1 MSEDL
6 RVLVVEDDP
15 IAAEAHRTYVDRLP
29 GFACVGV
36 VGSAAHAIQTLAQG
50 QIDLV
55 LLDMNLPD
63 GHGLD
68 VVRRMRAAGLGT
80 DVVAVT
86 SAREV
91 ASVQAAA
98 RIGVV
103 QYVLKPF
110 AFETLRDRLTAY
122 ARQRRSATAGRTVAD
137 QDEVDRLFRPV
148 VRPENSS
155 VPKGLAGSVLERVV
169 RLLGDRE
176 GWTAE
181 EIATEL
187 GTSRITA
194 RRYLEHLADQGQ
206 ALRTQRYEGRSGR
219 PKVEYSWISES

>member
-1 MSEDL
+1 VPEDL

-15 IAAEAHRTYVDRLP
+15 VAAEAHRTYVDRLP
-29 GFACVGV
+29 GFSCLGIART
-36 VGSAAHAIQTLAQG
+36 AARALQVLSRERV
-50 QIDLV
+50 DLV

-68 VVRRMRAAGLGT
+68 VVRRMRAAGNQT

-86 SAREV
+86 AAREV
-91 ASVQAAA
+91 AAVQAAA

-110 AFETLRDRLTAY
+110 AFETLRDRLNAY
-122 ARQRRSATAGRTVAD
+122 ARQRRAADSGQTVAD
-137 QDEVDRLFRPV
+137 QDEVDRLLRLTTTS
-148 VRPENSS
+148 SS
-155 VPKGLAGSVLERVV
+155 VPKGLAGPVLDRVV
-169 RLLGDRE
+169 QLLGNRE

-181 EIATEL
+181 EIGTEL

-206 ALRTQRYEGRSGR
+206 ALRTQRYEGHSGR
-219 PKVEYSWISES
+219 PKVEYSWVSES

>member
-1 MSEDL
+1 MPEEL

-15 IAAEAHRTYVDRLP
+15 VAAEAHRTYVDRLP
-29 GFACVGV
+29 GFTCIGV
-36 VGSAAHAIQTLAQG
+36 VGTAARALHTVSREQV
-50 QIDLV
+50 DLV

-63 GHGLD
+63 GYGLD
-68 VVRRMRAAGLGT
+68 VVRRMRAAGNQT

-91 ASVQAAA
+91 AAVQAAA

-110 AFETLRDRLTAY
+110 AFETLRDRLLAY
-122 ARQRRSATAGRTVAD
+122 ARQRRSAATGRTVTD

-148 VRPENSS
+148 VRPEYSS
-155 VPKGLAGSVLERVV
+155 VPKGLAGPVLDRVV
-169 RLLGDRE
+169 RLLGDLE

-181 EIATEL
+181 EVATEL

>member
-1 MSEDL
+1 MVDL

-15 IAAEAHRTYVDRLP
+15 VAAEAHRMYVDRLP
-29 GFACVGV
+29 GFVCIGLAGT
-36 VGSAAHAIQTLAQG
+36 AARALHVLSQEQV
-50 QIDLV
+50 DLV

-68 VVRRMRAAGLGT
+68 VVRRMRAAGNQT

-86 SAREV
+86 AAREV
-91 ASVQAAA
+91 AAVQAAA

-122 ARQRRSATAGRTVAD
+122 ARQRRAAESGQVVAD
-137 QDEVDRLFRPV
+137 QDEVDRLLHPATV
-148 VRPENSS
+148 SS
-155 VPKGLAGSVLERVV
+155 VPKGLAGSVLDRVV
-169 RLLGDRE
+169 TLLGDRE

-181 EIATEL
+181 EVAASL

-206 ALRTQRYEGRSGR
+206 ALRTQRYDGRSGR
-219 PKVEYSWISES
+219 PKVEYSWVSES

>member
-1 MSEDL
+1 MPEL

-15 IAAEAHRTYVDRLP
+15 VAAEAHRVYVDRLP
-29 GFACVGV
+29 GFVCVGLA
-36 VGSAAHAIQTLAQG
+36 GTAARALHLLSG
-50 QIDLV
+50 GEIDLV

-68 VVRRMRAAGLGT
+68 VVRRMRAAGNQT

-86 SAREV
+86 AAREV
-91 ASVQAAA
+91 AAVQAAA

-110 AFETLRDRLTAY
+110 AFETLRDRLSAY
-122 ARQRRSATAGRTVAD
+122 SRQRRAAEAGQVVAD
-137 QDEVDRLFRPV
+137 QDEVDRLLHPATS
-148 VRPENSS
+148 SS
-155 VPKGLAGSVLERVV
+155 VPKGLAGSVLDRVV
-169 RLLGDRE
+169 TLLGDRE

-181 EIATEL
+181 EVAASI

-206 ALRTQRYEGRSGR
+206 ALRTQRYDGRSGR
-219 PKVEYSWISES
+219 PKVEYSWVSES

>member
-1 MSEDL
+1 
-6 RVLVVEDDP
+6 LVVEDDP
-15 IAAEAHRTYVDRLP
+15 VAAEAHRVYVDRLP
-29 GFACVGV
+29 GFVCIGLAGT
-36 VGSAAHAIQTLAQG
+36 AARALHVLSREQV
-50 QIDLV
+50 DLV

-68 VVRRMRAAGLGT
+68 VVRRMRAAGNQT

-86 SAREV
+86 AAREV
-91 ASVQAAA
+91 AAVQAAA

-122 ARQRRSATAGRTVAD
+122 ARQRRAAEAGQVVAD
-137 QDEVDRLFRPV
+137 QDEVDRLLHPATS
-148 VRPENSS
+148 SS
-155 VPKGLAGSVLERVV
+155 VPKGLAGSVLDRVV
-169 RLLGDRE
+169 TLLGNRE

-181 EIATEL
+181 EVAASI

-206 ALRTQRYEGRSGR
+206 ALRTQRYDGRSGR
-219 PKVEYSWISES
+219 PKVEYSWVSES

>member
-1 MSEDL
+1 VPELL
-6 RVLVVEDDP
+6 RVLIVEDDP
-15 IAAEAHRTYVDRLP
+15 VAAEAHRTYVDRLP
-29 GFACVGV
+29 GFTCLGIAGT
-36 VGSAAHAIQTLAQG
+36 AARALHVLSREQV
-50 QIDLV
+50 DLV

-68 VVRRMRAAGLGT
+68 VVRRMRAAGNQT

-86 SAREV
+86 AAREV
-91 ASVQAAA
+91 AAVQAAA

-122 ARQRRSATAGRTVAD
+122 ARQRRSGESGQVVAD
-137 QDEVDRLFRPV
+137 QDEVDRLLHPATV
-148 VRPENSS
+148 SS
-155 VPKGLAGSVLERVV
+155 VPKGLAGSVLDRVV
-169 RLLGDRE
+169 KLLGNRE

-181 EIATEL
+181 EVAAEL

-206 ALRTQRYEGRSGR
+206 ALRTQRYDGRSGR
-219 PKVEYSWISES
+219 PKVEYSWVSES

>member
-1 MSEDL
+1 VPVLDL

-15 IAAEAHRTYVDRLP
+15 VAAEAHRVYVDRLP
-29 GFACVGV
+29 GFVCVGLA
-36 VGSAAHAIQTLAQG
+36 GTAARALHVLSQE

-68 VVRRMRAAGLGT
+68 VVRRMRAAGNQT

-86 SAREV
+86 AAREV
-91 ASVQAAA
+91 AAVQAAA

-122 ARQRRSATAGRTVAD
+122 ARQRRAAEAGQVVAD
-137 QDEVDRLFRPV
+137 QDEVDRLLHPATV
-148 VRPENSS
+148 SS
-155 VPKGLAGSVLERVV
+155 VPKGLAGSVLDRVV
-169 RLLGDRE
+169 QLLGNRE

-181 EIATEL
+181 EVAASL

-206 ALRTQRYEGRSGR
+206 ALRTQRYDGRSGR
-219 PKVEYSWISES
+219 PKVEYCWVSES

>member
-1 MSEDL
+1 MPDL

-15 IAAEAHRTYVDRLP
+15 VAAEAHRVYVDRLP
-29 GFACVGV
+29 GFVCIGLAGT
-36 VGSAAHAIQTLAQG
+36 AARALHVLSREQV
-50 QIDLV
+50 DLV

-68 VVRRMRAAGLGT
+68 VVRRMRAAGNQT

-86 SAREV
+86 AAREV
-91 ASVQAAA
+91 AAVQAAA

-122 ARQRRSATAGRTVAD
+122 ARQRRAAEDGQVVAD
-137 QDEVDRLFRPV
+137 QDEVDRLLHPATS
-148 VRPENSS
+148 SS
-155 VPKGLAGSVLERVV
+155 VPKGLAGSVLDRVV
-169 RLLGDRE
+169 TLLGDRE

-181 EIATEL
+181 EVAASI

-206 ALRTQRYEGRSGR
+206 ALRTQRYDGRSGR
-219 PKVEYSWISES
+219 PKVEYSWVSES

>member
-1 MSEDL
+1 VHDL

-15 IAAEAHRTYVDRLP
+15 VAAEAHRVYVDRLP
-29 GFACVGV
+29 GFVCIGLAGT
-36 VGSAAHAIQTLAQG
+36 AARALHVLSHE

-68 VVRRMRAAGLGT
+68 VVRRMRAAGNQT

-86 SAREV
+86 AAREV
-91 ASVQAAA
+91 AAVQAAA

-122 ARQRRSATAGRTVAD
+122 ARQRRAAEAGQVVAD
-137 QDEVDRLFRPV
+137 QDEVDRLLHPATS
-148 VRPENSS
+148 SS
-155 VPKGLAGSVLERVV
+155 VPKGLAGSVLDRVV
-169 RLLGDRE
+169 TLLGNRE

-181 EIATEL
+181 EVASSI

-206 ALRTQRYEGRSGR
+206 ALRTQRYDGRSGR
-219 PKVEYSWISES
+219 PKVEYSWVSES

>member
-1 MSEDL
+1 MRDQL
-6 RVLVVEDDP
+6 RVLIVEDDP
-15 IAAEAHRTYVDRLP
+15 VAAEAHRTYVDRLP
-29 GFACVGV
+29 GFTCLGIAGT
-36 VGSAAHAIQTLAQG
+36 AARALHVLSQEQV
-50 QIDLV
+50 DLV

-68 VVRRMRAAGLGT
+68 VVRRMRAAGNQT

-86 SAREV
+86 AAREV
-91 ASVQAAA
+91 AAVQAAA

-110 AFETLRDRLTAY
+110 AFETLRDRLNAY
-122 ARQRRSATAGRTVAD
+122 ARQRRSAESGQVVAD
-137 QDEVDRLFRPV
+137 QDEVDRLLHPATV
-148 VRPENSS
+148 SS
-155 VPKGLAGSVLERVV
+155 VPKGLAGSVLDRVV
-169 RLLGDRE
+169 KLLGNRE

-181 EIATEL
+181 EVGAEL

-206 ALRTQRYEGRSGR
+206 ALRTQRYDGRSGR
-219 PKVEYSWISES
+219 PKVEYSWVSES

>member
-1 MSEDL
+1 MPDL

-15 IAAEAHRTYVDRLP
+15 VAAEAHRVYVNRLP
-29 GFACVGV
+29 GFACIGLA
-36 VGSAAHAIQTLAQG
+36 GTAALALHVLSREQV
-50 QIDLV
+50 DLV

-68 VVRRMRAAGLGT
+68 VVRRMRAAGNQT

-86 SAREV
+86 AAREV
-91 ASVQAAA
+91 AAVQAAA

-122 ARQRRSATAGRTVAD
+122 ARQRRAAEAGQVVAD
-137 QDEVDRLFRPV
+137 QDEVDRLLHPTTS
-148 VRPENSS
+148 SS
-155 VPKGLAGSVLERVV
+155 VPKGLAGSVLDRVV
-169 RLLGDRE
+169 TLLGNRE

-181 EIATEL
+181 EVAASL

-206 ALRTQRYEGRSGR
+206 ALRTQRYDGRSGR
-219 PKVEYSWISES
+219 PKVEYSWVSES

>member
-1 MSEDL
+1 VPELL
-6 RVLVVEDDP
+6 RVLIVEDDP
-15 IAAEAHRTYVDRLP
+15 VAAEAHRTYVDRLP
-29 GFACVGV
+29 GFTCLGIT
-36 VGSAAHAIQTLAQG
+36 GTAARALHVLSREQV
-50 QIDLV
+50 DLV

-68 VVRRMRAAGLGT
+68 VVRRMRAAGNQT

-86 SAREV
+86 AAREV
-91 ASVQAAA
+91 AAVQAAA

-122 ARQRRSATAGRTVAD
+122 ARQRRSGESGQVVAD
-137 QDEVDRLFRPV
+137 QDEVDRLLHPATV
-148 VRPENSS
+148 SS
-155 VPKGLAGSVLERVV
+155 VPKGLAGSVLDRVV
-169 RLLGDRE
+169 KLLGNRE

-181 EIATEL
+181 EVAAEL

-206 ALRTQRYEGRSGR
+206 ALRTQRYDGRSGR
-219 PKVEYSWISES
+219 PKVEYSWVSES

>member
-1 MSEDL
+1 MPDVL

-15 IAAEAHRTYVDRLP
+15 VAAEAHRTYVDRLP
-29 GFACVGV
+29 GFACLGIA
-36 VGSAAHAIQTLAQG
+36 GTAARALQVLSQ
-50 QIDLV
+50 QQVDLV

-68 VVRRMRAAGLGT
+68 VVRRMRAAGDQT
-80 DVVAVT
+80 DVVMVT
-86 SAREV
+86 AAREIS
-91 ASVQAAA
+91 AVQAAA

-110 AFETLRDRLTAY
+110 AFETLRDRLSAY
-122 ARQRRSATAGRTVAD
+122 ARQRRAAESGQVVAD
-137 QDEVDRLFRPV
+137 QDEVDRLLHPATV
-148 VRPENSS
+148 SS
-155 VPKGLAGSVLERVV
+155 VPKGLAGSVLDRVV
-169 RLLGDRE
+169 TLLGNRE

-181 EIATEL
+181 EVATSL

-206 ALRTQRYEGRSGR
+206 ALRTQRYDGRSGR
-219 PKVEYSWISES
+219 PKVEYSWVSES

>member
-1 MSEDL
+1 MPEDL

-15 IAAEAHRTYVDRLP
+15 VAAEAHRTYVDRLP
-29 GFACVGV
+29 GFSCLGITRT
-36 VGSAAHAIQTLAQG
+36 AARALQVLSRERV
-50 QIDLV
+50 DLV

-68 VVRRMRAAGLGT
+68 VVRRMRAAGNQT

-86 SAREV
+86 AAREV
-91 ASVQAAA
+91 AAVQAAA

-122 ARQRRSATAGRTVAD
+122 ARQRRVADSGQIVAD
-137 QDEVDRLFRPV
+137 QDEVDRLLHPATTS
-148 VRPENSS
+148 SS
-155 VPKGLAGSVLERVV
+155 VPKGLAGPVLDRVV
-169 RLLGDRE
+169 QLLANRE

-181 EIATEL
+181 EIGTEL

-206 ALRTQRYEGRSGR
+206 ALRTQRYDGRSGR
-219 PKVEYSWISES
+219 PKVEYSWVSES

>member
-1 MSEDL
+1 VREQL
-6 RVLVVEDDP
+6 RVLIVEDDP
-15 IAAEAHRTYVDRLP
+15 VAAEAHRTYVDRLP
-29 GFACVGV
+29 GFTCLGIAGT
-36 VGSAAHAIQTLAQG
+36 AARALHVLSQEQV
-50 QIDLV
+50 DLV

-68 VVRRMRAAGLGT
+68 VVRRMRAAGNQT

-86 SAREV
+86 AAREV
-91 ASVQAAA
+91 AAVQAAA

-110 AFETLRDRLTAY
+110 AFETLRDRLNAY
-122 ARQRRSATAGRTVAD
+122 ARQRRSAESGQVVAD
-137 QDEVDRLFRPV
+137 QDEVDRLLHPATV
-148 VRPENSS
+148 SS
-155 VPKGLAGSVLERVV
+155 VPKGLAGSVLDRVV
-169 RLLGDRE
+169 KLLGNRE

-181 EIATEL
+181 EVAAEL

-206 ALRTQRYEGRSGR
+206 ALRTQRYDGRSGR
-219 PKVEYSWISES
+219 PKVEYSWVSES

>member
-1 MSEDL
+1 MPDL

-15 IAAEAHRTYVDRLP
+15 VAAEAHRVYVDRLP
-29 GFACVGV
+29 GFVCVGLA
-36 VGSAAHAIQTLAQG
+36 GTAARALHVLSRG
-50 QIDLV
+50 EIDLV

-68 VVRRMRAAGLGT
+68 VVRRMRAAGNQT

-86 SAREV
+86 AAREV
-91 ASVQAAA
+91 AAVQAAA

-110 AFETLRDRLTAY
+110 AFETLRDRLSAY
-122 ARQRRSATAGRTVAD
+122 ARQRRAAEDGQVVAD
-137 QDEVDRLFRPV
+137 QDEVDRLLHPATS
-148 VRPENSS
+148 SS
-155 VPKGLAGSVLERVV
+155 VPKGLAGSVLDRVV
-169 RLLGDRE
+169 TLLGNRE
-176 GWTAE
+176 SWTAE
-181 EIATEL
+181 EVAASI

-206 ALRTQRYEGRSGR
+206 ALRTQRYDGRSGR
-219 PKVEYSWISES
+219 PKVEYSWVSES

>member
-1 MSEDL
+1 VLDL

-15 IAAEAHRTYVDRLP
+15 VAAEAHRVYVNRLP
-29 GFACVGV
+29 GFACVGIA
-36 VGSAAHAIQTLAQG
+36 GTAARALQVLSQG
-50 QIDLV
+50 QVDLV

-68 VVRRMRAAGLGT
+68 VVRRMRAAGNQT

-86 SAREV
+86 AAREV
-91 ASVQAAA
+91 VAVQAAA

-122 ARQRRSATAGRTVAD
+122 SRQRRAAESGQVVAD
-137 QDEVDRLFRPV
+137 QDEVDRLLHPATV
-148 VRPENSS
+148 SS
-155 VPKGLAGSVLERVV
+155 VPKGLAGSVLDRVV
-169 RLLGDRE
+169 TLLGNRE

-181 EIATEL
+181 EVAASL

-206 ALRTQRYEGRSGR
+206 ALRTQRYDGRSGR
-219 PKVEYSWISES
+219 PKVEYSWVSES

>member
-1 MSEDL
+1 
-6 RVLVVEDDP
+6 LVVEDDP
-15 IAAEAHRTYVDRLP
+15 VAAEAHRVYVNRLP
-29 GFACVGV
+29 GFVCVGLA
-36 VGSAAHAIQTLAQG
+36 GTAARALQVLSHG
-50 QIDLV
+50 QVDLV

-68 VVRRMRAAGLGT
+68 VVRRMRAAGNQT

-86 SAREV
+86 AAREV
-91 ASVQAAA
+91 AAVQAAA

-122 ARQRRSATAGRTVAD
+122 SRQRRAAEDGQVVAD
-137 QDEVDRLFRPV
+137 QDEVDRLLHPATV
-148 VRPENSS
+148 SS
-155 VPKGLAGSVLERVV
+155 VPKGLAGSVLDRVV
-169 RLLGDRE
+169 TLLGNRE

-181 EIATEL
+181 EIAASL

-206 ALRTQRYEGRSGR
+206 ALRTQRYDGRSGR
-219 PKVEYSWISES
+219 PKVEYSWVSES

>member
-1 MSEDL
+1 MPDL

-15 IAAEAHRTYVDRLP
+15 VAAEAHRVYVDRLP
-29 GFACVGV
+29 GFVCVGLA
-36 VGSAAHAIQTLAQG
+36 GTAARALHLLSRG

-68 VVRRMRAAGLGT
+68 VVRRMRAAGNQT

-86 SAREV
+86 AAREV
-91 ASVQAAA
+91 AAVQAAA

-110 AFETLRDRLTAY
+110 AFETLRDRLSAY
-122 ARQRRSATAGRTVAD
+122 ARQRRAAEAGQVVAD
-137 QDEVDRLFRPV
+137 QDEVDRLLHPATS
-148 VRPENSS
+148 SS
-155 VPKGLAGSVLERVV
+155 VPKGLAGSVLDRVV
-169 RLLGDRE
+169 TLLGNRE

-181 EIATEL
+181 EVATSI

-206 ALRTQRYEGRSGR
+206 ALRTQRYDGRSGR
-219 PKVEYSWISES
+219 PKVEYSWVSES

>member
-1 MSEDL
+1 MHDL

-15 IAAEAHRTYVDRLP
+15 VAAEAHRVYVDRLP
-29 GFACVGV
+29 GFVCIGLAGT
-36 VGSAAHAIQTLAQG
+36 AARALHVLSQEQV
-50 QIDLV
+50 DLV

-68 VVRRMRAAGLGT
+68 VVRRMRAAGNQI

-86 SAREV
+86 AAREV
-91 ASVQAAA
+91 AAVQAAA

-110 AFETLRDRLTAY
+110 AFETLRDRLSAY
-122 ARQRRSATAGRTVAD
+122 ARQRRAAESGQVVAD
-137 QDEVDRLFRPV
+137 QDEVDRLLHPATS
-148 VRPENSS
+148 SS
-155 VPKGLAGSVLERVV
+155 VPKGLAGSVLDRVV
-169 RLLGDRE
+169 TLLGDRE

-181 EIATEL
+181 EVAASI

-206 ALRTQRYEGRSGR
+206 ALRTQRYDGRSGR
-219 PKVEYSWISES
+219 PKVEYSWVSES

>member
-1 MSEDL
+1 MPDL

-15 IAAEAHRTYVDRLP
+15 VAAEAHRTYVDRVP
-29 GFACVGV
+29 GFTCLGIASTAARALHML
-36 VGSAAHAIQTLAQG
+36 SAREV
-50 QIDLV
+50 DLV

-68 VVRRMRAAGLGT
+68 VVRRMRAAGNQT

-86 SAREV
+86 AAREV
-91 ASVQAAA
+91 AAVQAAA

-122 ARQRRSATAGRTVAD
+122 ARQRRAAQSGQVVAD
-137 QDEVDRLFRPV
+137 QDEVDRLLHPATV
-148 VRPENSS
+148 SS
-155 VPKGLAGSVLERVV
+155 VPKGLAGSVLDRVV
-169 RLLGDRE
+169 QLLGDRE

-181 EIATEL
+181 EVAASL

-206 ALRTQRYEGRSGR
+206 ALRTQRYDGRSGR
-219 PKVEYSWISES
+219 PKVEYCWVAES

>member
-1 MSEDL
+1 VPDL

-15 IAAEAHRTYVDRLP
+15 VAAEAHRVYVDRLP
-29 GFACVGV
+29 GFVCIGLAGT
-36 VGSAAHAIQTLAQG
+36 AARALHVLSREQV
-50 QIDLV
+50 DLV

-68 VVRRMRAAGLGT
+68 VVRRMRAAGNQT

-86 SAREV
+86 AAREV
-91 ASVQAAA
+91 AAVQAAA

-122 ARQRRSATAGRTVAD
+122 ARQRRAAEDGQVVAD
-137 QDEVDRLFRPV
+137 QDEVDRLLHPATS
-148 VRPENSS
+148 SS
-155 VPKGLAGSVLERVV
+155 VPKGLAGSVLDRVV
-169 RLLGDRE
+169 TLLGDRE

-181 EIATEL
+181 EVAASI

-206 ALRTQRYEGRSGR
+206 ALRTQRYDGRSGR
-219 PKVEYSWISES
+219 PKVEYSWVSES

>member
-1 MSEDL
+1 MRDQL
-6 RVLVVEDDP
+6 RVLIVEDDP
-15 IAAEAHRTYVDRLP
+15 VAAEAHRTYVDRLP
-29 GFACVGV
+29 GFTCLGIAGT
-36 VGSAAHAIQTLAQG
+36 AARALHVLSQEQV
-50 QIDLV
+50 DLV

-68 VVRRMRAAGLGT
+68 VVRRMRAAGNQT

-86 SAREV
+86 AAREV
-91 ASVQAAA
+91 AAVQAAA

-110 AFETLRDRLTAY
+110 AFETLRDRLNAY
-122 ARQRRSATAGRTVAD
+122 ARQRRSSESGQVVAD
-137 QDEVDRLFRPV
+137 QDEVDRLLHPATV
-148 VRPENSS
+148 SS
-155 VPKGLAGSVLERVV
+155 VPKGLAGSVLDRVV
-169 RLLGDRE
+169 KLLGNRE

-181 EIATEL
+181 EVAAEL

-206 ALRTQRYEGRSGR
+206 ALRTQRYDGRSGR
-219 PKVEYSWISES
+219 PKVEYSWVSES

>member
-1 MSEDL
+1 MLDL

-15 IAAEAHRTYVDRLP
+15 VAAEAHRVYVDRLP
-29 GFACVGV
+29 GFVCVGLA
-36 VGSAAHAIQTLAQG
+36 GTAARALHVLSQE

-68 VVRRMRAAGLGT
+68 VVRRMRAAGNQT

-86 SAREV
+86 AAREV
-91 ASVQAAA
+91 AAVQAAA

-122 ARQRRSATAGRTVAD
+122 ARQRRAAESGQVVAD
-137 QDEVDRLFRPV
+137 QDEVDRLLHPATV
-148 VRPENSS
+148 SS
-155 VPKGLAGSVLERVV
+155 VPKGLAGSVL
-169 RLLGDRE
+169 DRGGAAARE
-176 GWTAE
+176 
-181 EIATEL
+181 
-187 GTSRITA
+187 SRGVD
-194 RRYLEHLADQGQ
+194 R
-206 ALRTQRYEGRSGR
+206 
-219 PKVEYSWISES
+219 

>member
-1 MSEDL
+1 MPDL

-15 IAAEAHRTYVDRLP
+15 VAAEAHRVYVDRLP
-29 GFACVGV
+29 GFVCVGLA
-36 VGSAAHAIQTLAQG
+36 GTAARALHVLSQEQV
-50 QIDLV
+50 DLV

-68 VVRRMRAAGLGT
+68 VVRRMRAAGNQT

-86 SAREV
+86 AAREV
-91 ASVQAAA
+91 AAVQAAA

-122 ARQRRSATAGRTVAD
+122 ARQRRAAESGQVVAD
-137 QDEVDRLFRPV
+137 QDEVDRLLHPATV
-148 VRPENSS
+148 SS
-155 VPKGLAGSVLERVV
+155 VPKGLAGSVLDRVV
-169 RLLGDRE
+169 TLLGNRE

-181 EIATEL
+181 EVAASL

-206 ALRTQRYEGRSGR
+206 ALRTQRYDGRSGR
-219 PKVEYSWISES
+219 PKVEYSWVSES

>member
-1 MSEDL
+1 MPDL

-15 IAAEAHRTYVDRLP
+15 VAAEAHRTYVDRLP
-29 GFACVGV
+29 GFTCLGV
-36 VGSAAHAIQTLAQG
+36 AGTAARALQVLARG
-50 QIDLV
+50 EVDLV
-55 LLDMNLPD
+55 LLDMHLPD

-68 VVRRMRAAGLGT
+68 VVRRMRALGNQT

-91 ASVQAAA
+91 AAVQAAA

-110 AFETLRDRLTAY
+110 AYETLRDRLTAY
-122 ARQRRSATAGRTVAD
+122 ARQRKAAASGQVVAD
-137 QDEVDRLFRPV
+137 QDEVDRLLHPATV
-148 VRPENSS
+148 SSS
-155 VPKGLAGSVLERVV
+155 VPKGLAGSVLDRVV
-169 RLLGDRE
+169 QLLGNRE

-181 EIATEL
+181 EVAASL

-206 ALRTQRYEGRSGR
+206 ALRTQRYDGRSGR
-219 PKVEYSWISES
+219 PKVEYSWVAES

>member
-1 MSEDL
+1 MLDL

-15 IAAEAHRTYVDRLP
+15 VAAEAHRVYVDRLP
-29 GFACVGV
+29 GFVCVGLA
-36 VGSAAHAIQTLAQG
+36 GTAARALHVLSQE

-68 VVRRMRAAGLGT
+68 VVRRMRAAGNQT

-86 SAREV
+86 AAREV
-91 ASVQAAA
+91 AAVQAAA

-122 ARQRRSATAGRTVAD
+122 ARQRRAAEAGQVVAD
-137 QDEVDRLFRPV
+137 QDEVDRLLHPATV
-148 VRPENSS
+148 SS
-155 VPKGLAGSVLERVV
+155 VPKGLAGSVLDRVV
-169 RLLGDRE
+169 QLLGNRE

-181 EIATEL
+181 EVAASL

-206 ALRTQRYEGRSGR
+206 ALRTQRYDGRSGR
-219 PKVEYSWISES
+219 PKVEYCWVSES